1 MSAQYPAD
9 LRYTTD
15 HEWARSKG
23 DTIVVGITAF
33 AVDQLGDVTLVDL
46 PAVGTALE
54 KGKTFGVVESVK
66 SVSDL
71 YAPIS
76 GTVVAVNQ
84 ELSSRP
90 ELVNE
95 APYEKG
101 WMIEIRPQTPA
112 ELDALLDAPA
122 YEKHVAASA
131 H

>member
-1 MSAQYPAD
+1 MSNVPTD
-9 LRYTTD
+9 LRYTKD
-15 HEWARSKG
+15 HEWARQKG

-33 AVDQLGDVTLVDL
+33 AVEQLGDVTLVDL
-46 PAVGTALE
+46 PVVGATLE

-76 GTVVAVNQ
+76 GTVVAVNA
-84 ELSSRP
+84 ELAGKP

-101 WMIEIRPQTPA
+101 WMVEIRPSSAA
-112 ELDALLDAPA
+112 ELTELLDAAA
-122 YEKHVAASA
+122 YEKHVATA